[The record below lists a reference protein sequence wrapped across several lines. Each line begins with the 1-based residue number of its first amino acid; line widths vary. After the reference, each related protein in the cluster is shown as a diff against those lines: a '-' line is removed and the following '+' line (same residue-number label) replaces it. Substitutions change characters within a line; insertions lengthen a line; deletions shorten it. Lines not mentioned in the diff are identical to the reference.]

1 MANCT
6 VYIDEAGDLGFNR
19 GTKWF
24 VLSAVIVAKED
35 EPKIRQKMKAVKN
48 RLNIQEIHFR
58 NITDFNKRA
67 LIVREIAGETFVYT
81 NIVVD
86 TSILDAEKMPNP
98 LIAYNYI
105 CKYLLQSVSAYLSYN
120 HLVADI
126 VLSARGTSRD
136 GDLIKYI
143 NEKLMPY
150 PDNRIN
156 QSCFEKTSAKAAS
169 EWDLLQLA
177 DVCATSLFLSHEVN
191 GWGFVVPC
199 YHTALEDHLVAVK
212 GCTRPHGLKYFTR
225 EMIPD
230 FEKLDSLKICAKK
243 ERTPSATTT

>member
-6 VYIDEAGDLGFNR
+6 IYIDEAGDLGFNR

-35 EPKIRQKMKAVKN
+35 EARIRQKMKAVKS

-58 NITDFNKRA
+58 KVTDFQKRA
-67 LIVREIAGETFVYT
+67 YIVREFAGEPFVYT

-86 TSILDAEKMPNP
+86 TSKLEADKMPNP
-98 LIAYNYI
+98 SIAYNYI
-105 CKYLLQSVSAYLSYN
+105 CKYLLQSVSAYLSYH
-120 HLVADI
+120 HLVADV

-136 GDLIKYI
+136 GELIKYI

-156 QSCFEKTSAKAAS
+156 RSCFEKITAKAAS

-177 DVCATSLFLSHEVN
+177 DVCATSMFLAHEVN

-199 YHTALEDHLVAVK
+199 YQIALEDHLVSVK
-212 GCTRPHGLKYFTR
+212 GYTRPHGLKYFTR

-230 FEKLDSLKICAKK
+230 FEKLDSLKMCAKK